1 MVGSS
6 SAIGIGV
13 GMFLRDQF
21 SGPARTIKAN
31 AKDLRKEVMEWEKS
45 QLRTVR
51 NINAAWAMTGAAA
64 IRGMAQWTQ
73 VGAKFGYTMKFV
85 EAVTKKA
92 GPVTHAEL
100 LKLDAMA
107 LKLGRSTMFT
117 AQQVASAEHFMAK
130 AGMSANEIITGL
142 KSTVDLAGATGTA
155 LGGVGGAADI
165 MTNIMRAFDIPTSQS
180 KRISDILV
188 TATNAANVT
197 LPMLGESTKYAAN
210 TLHQLNVGL
219 EDTAAMFMLMGNA
232 GIQGSMAGTS
242 VDNSFR
248 YLSKTLTDFS
258 TGRQSKALKILGL
271 GIDDLK
277 TKSGELK
284 PVADIFKIIGQQA
297 QGLGTLEKQGIV
309 EAIFGVRGK
318 RNALMM
324 INSMANYDKL
334 LKKVKEDSPG
344 EAARLMSEM
353 MSSLQ
358 GNIMEATS
366 AIETFKVAF
375 TKGIEPVLKP
385 ALKLFTGIM
394 DVLVGI
400 INTPIIGPGL
410 VTMVG
415 SWVAIKTAA
424 TAYKAVKAGL
434 RLITMSNQSAF
445 SGRVRSTIAGY
456 AQMSAAAKS
465 YGMTSGA
472 MSMAGMSPRMAGM
485 ARYGSFGGALRARG
499 VQSVTPM
506 STRAG
511 MRYMARFAGGG
522 AGFASKTMAT
532 QARWMSMYGSKL
544 GMTARVGSKLVG
556 PLSKMAPLLGRT
568 LGFLGG
574 PWGMAISFLLPSA
587 ISLLTDSIGKNTKAQ
602 EEETRRKQLS
612 IPKGAYTYQ
621 SDFDYR
627 KTDDIKTYKAMGDV
641 VAVAR
646 DMVEVFEK
654 GAFAQDY
661 GFKQKRQNGD
671 LILMMP
677 DGETIFRA
685 PIDNLFQGSL
695 DQALGNITE

>member
-1 MVGSS
+1 MIGSS
-6 SAIGIGV
+6 STIGIGV

-21 SGPARTIKAN
+21 SGPSRTIKAN
-31 AKDLRKEVMEWEKS
+31 AQSLRREMKEWEKS
-45 QLRTVR
+45 QLTTVR
-51 NINAAWAMTGAAA
+51 NVNAAWAMTGAAA
-64 IRGMAQWTQ
+64 IRGMAQWTK
-73 VGAKFGYTMKFV
+73 VGAQFGYTMKFV

-92 GPVTHAEL
+92 GPVTNAEL
-100 LKLDAMA
+100 MRLDSTA

-130 AGMSANEIITGL
+130 AGMSAQEILTSL

-165 MTNIMRAFDIPTSQS
+165 MTNIMRAFDIPTAQAG
-180 KRISDILV
+180 RVSDILV

-232 GIQGSMAGTS
+232 GIQGSMAGTA

-248 YLSKTLTDFS
+248 YLSKTLTEFA
-258 TGRQSKALKILGL
+258 TGRQSKALTILGL
-271 GIDDLK
+271 GMEDLK

-284 PVADIFKIIGQQA
+284 PVSEIFKIIGQQA
-297 QGLGTLEKQGIV
+297 QNLGTLEKQGVV

-324 INSMANYDKL
+324 INSMTNYDKL

-344 EAARLMSEM
+344 EAARLMTEM

-375 TKGIEPVLKP
+375 TKGIAPVLKP

-400 INTPIIGPGL
+400 INTPVIGPGL

-415 SWVAIKTAA
+415 LWISVKTAA
-424 TAYKAVKAGL
+424 AAYKAVKAGL
-434 RLITMSNQSAF
+434 RVISLSNQTAF
-445 SGRVRSTIAGY
+445 SSRVRSTVAGY

-465 YGMTSGA
+465 YGMSAGA
-472 MSMAGMSPRMAGM
+472 TQLAGMPGMAGMT
-485 ARYGSFGGALRARG
+485 RYGTFRRALGARG

-506 STRAG
+506 ATRGG

-522 AGFASKTMAT
+522 TGFASRTMAV
-532 QARWMSMYGSKL
+532 QARYMAMHGSKL
-544 GMTARVGSKLVG
+544 GTLAKVGSRMVG
-556 PLSKMAPLLGRT
+556 PLSKIAPLLGRA

-574 PWGMAISFLLPSA
+574 PWGLAISFLLPGA
-587 ISLLTDSIGKNTKAQ
+587 INLLTKALGKNTKAQ
-602 EEETRRKQLS
+602 EDEARQRRLS

-627 KTDDIKTYKAMGDV
+627 KTDEIKTYKTMGDAI
-641 VAVAR
+641 AVAR
-646 DMVEVFEK
+646 DMIEVVQK
-654 GAFAQDY
+654 GALAYDM
-661 GFKQKRQNGD
+661 GFQQTRQGRD
-671 LILMMP
+671 LILMLP

-685 PIDNLFQGSL
+685 PLDNLIQNEI
-695 DQALGNITE
+695 DQSLGNLSE